1 MAEISAFLIAS
12 TWSLITLRATNS
24 LREQLVNLN
33 FPKTRRTA
41 TTSFCPRIPITAWCC
56 SSLSTYLLENCAKQ
70 SSSMLS
76 IGQHKL
82 RGGYDCIPSHNW
94 CYFFMQMTIVSVAVS
109 ASRHK
114 HSYLPDTSVMC
125 RWHDDDRIIDVQP
138 KVICFCW
145 EKQVSV
151 ALTMSTDHLFCSSP
165 PLSPG
170 RPDTPSFMSPRDWAP
185 HPNPCFH

>member
-1 MAEISAFLIAS
+1 MLNSRQAC
-12 TWSLITLRATNS
+12 SLLVNTS
-24 LREQLVNLN
+24 LR
-33 FPKTRRTA
+33 
-41 TTSFCPRIPITAWCC
+41 
-56 SSLSTYLLENCAKQ
+56 
-70 SSSMLS
+70 
-76 IGQHKL
+76 
-82 RGGYDCIPSHNW
+82 YDCIPSHNW

-165 PLSPG
+165 PPIPRKAWYTKFYEPARLS
-170 RPDTPSFMSPRDWAP
+170 TPPKPLFSLNRWTPKPEVIVVFRQRWSTLPPHYACVLHMFSPKLGYPYHIWKL
-185 HPNPCFH
+185 

>member
-1 MAEISAFLIAS
+1 MLNSRQAC
-12 TWSLITLRATNS
+12 SLLVNTS
-24 LREQLVNLN
+24 LR
-33 FPKTRRTA
+33 
-41 TTSFCPRIPITAWCC
+41 
-56 SSLSTYLLENCAKQ
+56 
-70 SSSMLS
+70 
-76 IGQHKL
+76 
-82 RGGYDCIPSHNW
+82 YDCIPSHNW

-109 ASRHK
+109 ASRDK

-185 HPNPCFH
+185 HPNPCFHLTAGRQSLAEVIVVFRQRWSTLPPHHACVLHMFSPKLGYPYHIWKL